1 MKQGGREDGKKTQGE
16 YRGRKQRGRVV
27 VKAPKKNKTGQTGVE
42 GEEL

>member
-27 VKAPKKNKTGQTGVE
+27 VKAPKKKKTGQTGVE